1 MHYYIVSILYY
12 TVGSIVL
19 NFGIF
24 GLLEGSQSKGISGS
38 WPHGCLTLNWFQ
50 AKKYQSG
57 RFLDKCKGKHKDI
70 CKQQSKNRCLL
81 WLWTEPSSPST
92 GPSSPSTHQCWP
104 SKLFWFLFPIFIDHS
119 LPFLLAVASI
129 MCWAIEVSSLIDSI
143 CYGIVLMNWTGLW

>member
-1 MHYYIVSILYY
+1 MHYYIVFILYY

-24 GLLEGSQSKGISGS
+24 GPLEGSQSKGISGS
-38 WPHGCLTLNWFQ
+38 WPYGCLTLNWFQ

-81 WLWTEPSSPST
+81 WLWTEPSCPSN

-104 SKLFWFLFPIFIDHS
+104 SKLFWLLFPIFPHPNVGCFHCCFQYFRCFQYLQSPMLTKLVVFI
-119 LPFLLAVASI
+119 VAL
-129 MCWAIEVSSLIDSI
+129 CW
-143 CYGIVLMNWTGLW
+143 